1 MKKSIFQSLKTSRSL
16 LAVTLL
22 LLVACAGGT
31 IVLNLDFLSFINE
44 EDLSTNYAAEV
55 PGTGTWVPVVGLIP
69 PTKIDLLEGLGTAS
83 LMEEGT
89 LHLKGE
95 FDNQSGEAELRFD
108 LFLGATAADAA
119 ASTTPIMSIPVSV
132 QDATVT
138 PVSGSTQLDQDT
150 LELFSGNEVW
160 LRVDIYARTPAG
172 PTLMNLSG
180 SASLSDLH
188 ARLLSKE
195 DLIRQ

>member
-1 MKKSIFQSLKTSRSL
+1 MKKSTFHRLKTSRSF

-22 LLVACAGGT
+22 LLAACAGGT
-31 IVLNLDFLSFINE
+31 IVLNLDFLSFIDE
-44 EDLSTNYAAEV
+44 QHLSTDYAAEV

-83 LMEEGT
+83 LMQEGT
-89 LHLKGE
+89 LTLEGE
-95 FDNQSGEAELRFD
+95 FDNESGQAELRFD
-108 LFLGATAADAA
+108 LFLGATAADAT
-119 ASTTPIMSIPVSV
+119 ASTTPIMSIPVTV
-132 QDATVT
+132 QDQTVS
-138 PVSGSTQLDQDT
+138 PVSGSAQLDQDT
-150 LELFSGNEVW
+150 LDLFSGNEVW

-172 PTLMNLSG
+172 PLLTNLAG
-180 SASLSDLH
+180 NASLSDLH

>member
-55 PGTGTWVPVVGLIP
+55 PPTGTWVPVVGLIP

-172 PTLMNLSG
+172 PALTNLSG